1 MIEASFDRRNRRVAV
16 TGAYQY
22 DSGQRLVMRG
32 LPSPDELTGEDDLLS
47 GELPTVQAQF
57 SYIGDSQAKSCL
69 AVWDEWRGV
78 WVVPIPDEYLTRH
91 DDVAVHVNVYYGANE
106 SGSRSQ
112 TMYEGVFRPIS
123 RPAPNNTVSDDQIEQ
138 WSEKEVEL
146 TLAKTSAE
154 TAVTNAAE
162 KADAA
167 MNAADAARKAAQ
179 AAQDAKLSTDDAK
192 AVLDSAARSGVA
204 NAMPPEAAAGEKGQ
218 KGDNGVDGPTDI
230 TITFVSGSLTIT
242 PKEG

>member
-1 MIEASFDRRNRRVAV
+1 MIEASFDR
-16 TGAYQY
+16 TGRGAAISGVYQY
-22 DSGQRLVMRG
+22 DTGQRLVMHG
-32 LPSPDELTGEDDLLS
+32 LPTPEELGERDDLLS

-57 SYIGDSQAKSCL
+57 SYIGDSQAQSCL

-78 WVVPIPDEYLTRH
+78 WVAPIPDEYLTRH
-91 DDVAVHVNVYYGANE
+91 DDVAVHVNVYYGADE

-123 RPAPNNTVSDDQIEQ
+123 RPAPNNTVSDDQLEQ

-146 TLAKTSAE
+146 TLAKTGAE

-162 KADAA
+162 KAGAA

-179 AAQDAKLSTDDAK
+179 ASQDAKLRADDAK
-192 AVLDSAARSGVA
+192 AVLDFAARSGVA
-204 NAMPPEAAAGEKGQ
+204 AAMPPEAAAGEKGPD
-218 KGDNGVDGPTDI
+218 GDNGADGPTDI